1 MTIVPVYGQGFFH
14 ISHNTIYYTIVFDYY
29 DKGGDYVQILRDP
42 RSRREEEKEIKK
54 NMQRL
59 MDEERIVINGR
70 DVRAVVDSALLEP
83 RGHRR
88 LHSVVFHVR
97 MDYTPIEGVNVY
109 ENFYEADTAE
119 YDYTVYWIAP
129 PGGEILAI
137 ESEGRVYYQAN
148 KRIAIIRVSKGTRL
162 SGYEAVSFRLG
173 SLSYH

>member
-1 MTIVPVYGQGFFH
+1 MTIIPMYGQGFFH
-14 ISHNTIYYTIVFDYY
+14 ISYNTIYYTIVFDYY
-29 DKGGDYVQILRDP
+29 DKDGDYAKILMDP

-70 DVRAVVDSALLEP
+70 DVRAIVDSALLEP

-109 ENFYEADTAE
+109 ENFYEPDTAE

-129 PGGEILAI
+129 PGGEILTI

-148 KRIAIIRVSKGTRL
+148 KRIAVIRVSKGTRL